1 LSRLDKINNK
11 MTAIPPT
18 DLSNAEQHLMT
29 ELSAAVGNGTA
40 VNAGN
45 RVSDIG
51 VITRRITELD

>member
-1 LSRLDKINNK
+1 
-11 MTAIPPT
+11 MTAVPPT